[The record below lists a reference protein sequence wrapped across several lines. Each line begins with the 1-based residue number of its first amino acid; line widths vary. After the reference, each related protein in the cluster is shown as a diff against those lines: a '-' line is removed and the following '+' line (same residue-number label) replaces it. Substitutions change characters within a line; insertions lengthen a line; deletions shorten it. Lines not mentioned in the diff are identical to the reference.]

1 MKQKPIELMHYYF
14 GEKGG
19 MDCCGTCCN
28 LRVYQYNS
36 KKVRKCVA
44 YGGLHSSKADWA
56 KSWAACGLYGKEVH
70 QQMISNSAKQIFVR
84 IGICR
89 EDNSPIE
96 GQMGLEVLNANTGS
110 V

>member
-14 GEKGG
+14 GEKNG

-36 KKVRKCVA
+36 KKVRKCIA
-44 YGGLHSSKADWA
+44 YGGLHSTKADWA
-56 KSWAACGLYGKEVH
+56 KRWSACGLYGKPVQ
-70 QQMISNSAKQIFVR
+70 QQMVSDTAKQIFAR
-84 IGICR
+84 IGIAK

-96 GQMGLEVLNANTGS
+96 GQISMEAVDNG
-110 V
+110 

>member
-14 GEKGG
+14 GGKNG
-19 MDCCGTCCN
+19 MDRCGTCCN

-44 YGGLHSSKADWA
+44 YGGLHSTKADWA
-56 KSWAACGLYGKEVH
+56 KSWAACGLYGNEVH
-70 QQMISNSAKQIFVR
+70 QQMISDSAKQIFAR

-89 EDNSPIE
+89 EDNSPTE
-96 GQMGLEVLNANTGS
+96 GQIGLDVLTDGR
-110 V
+110 VEE